1 MAPGGRR
8 WNRPQHLG
16 SLRETLAGSGAISKA
31 QAPHTHAP
39 AGCSSQNIIS
49 RRSATLPREISPLTT
64 PPPFSNHPL
73 TILWPKRKLQ
83 HQSTRLVRG
92 RPAPVVSDP
101 ERIPSRR
108 QWPHPKYAAL
118 ALGGPRFA
126 DILHPLQE
134 MQQSSR
140 PLTQNRSP
148 MSTSSS
154 GLPGRQ
160 PHART
165 SSHSLLTGALNANHR
180 VTRRKSV
187 TNPSSNVA
195 AIAAVIRDSE
205 RAGAVPIVNGSRR
218 NTMTKSAAARAAIV
232 GSLPS
237 PPASLPNHKSM
248 PDPKRE
254 LNGSAI
260 EDDPNDGSADEGTD
274 KFQKARQRRASDGQ
288 TLKESKKSNRVE
300 VRCDKCG
307 KGYKHSSCL
316 TKHLLVP
323 LLPLSCY
330 HISES
335 FLKMD
340 PVLGVWEHTPE
351 WSYTSKLLISKHQ
364 QVQLLEAA
372 SVLVAMNGTG
382 NDAATP
388 PDSAKDFQSEAG
400 SSSPAASRYSD
411 PAERQS
417 SVDTTPPPVAEG
429 VNVNGTSYR
438 NKRFSSSG
446 GYARSFQSAPSA
458 ASFGAG
464 SIPYSSGFGHR
475 RQPSNDHRPSS
486 SGRNATGEDDRD
498 LAAAVELLSCSFGS
512 NNGSRTATVPEDAP
526 PVPPLPAQYLDQAT
540 PLSAA
545 GFINSYPRRQ
555 PESFTR
561 GEMRRP
567 SEDVKMEESGD
578 SVMDDDDFEMRSRGR
593 SEDDDDGVFGRMEE

>member
-1 MAPGGRR
+1 
-8 WNRPQHLG
+8 
-16 SLRETLAGSGAISKA
+16 
-31 QAPHTHAP
+31 
-39 AGCSSQNIIS
+39 
-49 RRSATLPREISPLTT
+49 
-64 PPPFSNHPL
+64 
-73 TILWPKRKLQ
+73 
-83 HQSTRLVRG
+83 
-92 RPAPVVSDP
+92 
-101 ERIPSRR
+101 
-108 QWPHPKYAAL
+108 
-118 ALGGPRFA
+118 
-126 DILHPLQE
+126 

-148 MSTSSS
+148 MSTASS

-187 TNPSSNVA
+187 TNPGPNVA
-195 AIAAVIRDSE
+195 ALAAAMRDGE
-205 RAGAVPIVNGSRR
+205 RSAAVPIATGGRR
-218 NTMTKSAAARAAIV
+218 NTMSKSAAARAAIV

-237 PPASLPNHKSM
+237 PPASLPNHKSI
-248 PDPKRE
+248 PDSKQE
-254 LNGSAI
+254 LDGSAI
-260 EDDPNDGSADEGTD
+260 EDDTNDGSADEGAA

-288 TLKESKKSNRVE
+288 TLKETKKSNRVE

-316 TKHLLVP
+316 TKHL
-323 LLPLSCY
+323 
-330 HISES
+330 
-335 FLKMD
+335 
-340 PVLGVWEHTPE
+340 WEHTPE

-372 SVLVAMNGTG
+372 SVLVAMNGNG
-382 NDAATP
+382 KDSAATP
-388 PDSAKDFQSEAG
+388 PDSAKDFQSDAG
-400 SSSPAASRYSD
+400 SSSPAASGYSD

-417 SVDTTPPPVAEG
+417 SADTTPPPVAEG

-438 NKRFSSSG
+438 NKRFSNSG
-446 GYARSFQSAPSA
+446 GYARSFQSVPSA
-458 ASFGAG
+458 ASFGTG
-464 SIPYSSGFGHR
+464 SVPFSSGFGHY
-475 RQPSNDHRPSS
+475 RQLSNDHRPTS

-512 NNGSRTATVPEDAP
+512 NNGSRTATVPVDAP

-545 GFINSYPRRQ
+545 GFIHSYPSRQ